1 MSERKTGLLT
11 RARTVRADIAYD
23 SHVNK
28 MTARAK
34 ATLPLVTASLFPPR
48 YGCLSG
54 TAHTNS
60 GFRTSARRRASEMR
74 QHRRIEKA
82 TICPFGRGQPRR
94 RQ

>member
-34 ATLPLVTASLFPPR
+34 ATLPLVTASLFPP
-48 YGCLSG
+48 LVLAAD
-54 TAHTNS
+54 T
-60 GFRTSARRRASEMR
+60 RAPR
-74 QHRRIEKA
+74 PA
-82 TICPFGRGQPRR
+82 CPFSPWGRVSAVRAGGKGYR
-94 RQ
+94 